1 MDLVGKPIKDS
12 PILRRNIAVGI
23 TSQDH
28 LSYLR
33 RYFDNELG
41 RIYPYL
47 TAIINVKDGDVIGI
61 SWDDSCEFCGSDT
74 CAENTVDFNGVQ
86 VTEESSGQPTKGC
99 YMTQEECNALAV
111 VERNDLGDNPIICEV
126 VVNVVWTGTDS
137 TGKSFQSDGSG
148 SGSGSGPRMTLVVM
162 AMTVVLAVGAGWF

>member
-1 MDLVGKPIKDS
+1 MIGNPTTDS
-12 PILRRNIAVGI
+12 PFLWKEITVGI

-33 RYFDNELG
+33 RYSDFEHR

-47 TAIINVKDGDVIGI
+47 TAIINVKDGEVIGI
-61 SWDDSCEFCGSDT
+61 SWDDTCEFCGSDT
-74 CAENTVDFNGVQ
+74 CEENTVDFNGVS
-86 VTEESSGQPTKGC
+86 VTEKSSGQPTKGC

-111 VERNDLGDNPIICEV
+111 VERNADLDNNPIICEV

-148 SGSGSGPRMTLVVM
+148 NGSGSGPRMTLVVM